1 MLGVPEIK
9 QYEKY
14 LGLPSFIGRGK
25 KASLMFI
32 KEGVWAKI
40 RGWKGK
46 LLSQAGRE
54 VLLKA
59 VVQAILA
66 YSMSCFKLPQS
77 LCYEIEIMIRK
88 FWWGQR
94 GERRKIHWVKWSKMC
109 RPKHEGGM
117 GFRELQKF
125 NDTLLAKQV
134 WRLMISQDSLFSRFF
149 KSKFFPHGTIFDA
162 KENKGSF
169 AWKSILKGREVIKKG
184 MRWRIGDGSCVKIY
198 QDHWLPGS
206 NLGKVLSPMLDINM
220 DATVDILI
228 DQDLLCWRI
237 LEIERLFLPFEAKL
251 IQGIPLSFVRNKD
264 SVFWPRNHDRNYSVK
279 SGYKLLLEDEVAD
292 LPGASN
298 PCPLKG
304 VWKEIWKLKVPPRIR
319 NLLWRAG
326 FDSLPMWVNLAK
338 RKVLTDTLCPHCNL
352 EPEDTVHTLWS
363 CPSLTEVWQSQFE
376 SLQVASKNCRNFLDL
391 LLLAH

>member
-1 MLGVPEIK
+1 
-9 QYEKY
+9 
-14 LGLPSFIGRGK
+14 
-25 KASLMFI
+25 MFI
-32 KEGVWAKI
+32 KERVWAKI

-77 LCYEIEIMIRK
+77 FCYEIEIMIRK

-94 GERRKIHWVKWSKMC
+94 GKRRKIHWVKWSKMC

-117 GFRELQKF
+117 GFCELRKF

-162 KENKGSF
+162 KENKGFF

-264 SVFWPRNHDRNYSVK
+264 SVFWPQNHDRNYSVK
-279 SGYKLLLEDEVAD
+279 SGYKLLLEDEVAY
-292 LPGASN
+292 LPSASN